1 MRSLHDLDAE
11 IRATELRLAQR
22 RQELNRDLQ
31 VSRERTRRTL
41 ASPAMLVGA
50 LVTGFVIER
59 LGRVRRVRKTA
70 PRSSG
75 GGRMAGLAA
84 GLGAAALRMAV
95 SNPQLWRSARTFWEK
110 RMAQR
115 HGGGFPHAA
124 QAPYDARED
133 VRYPFAGR
141 K

>member
-11 IRATELRLAQR
+11 IRATELRLATR
-22 RQELNRDLQ
+22 RQELNRDLR

-50 LVTGFVIER
+50 LVSGFVLER
-59 LGRVRRVRKTA
+59 IGRVRRVRKSA
-70 PRSSG
+70 RAKGG
-75 GGRMAGLAA
+75 GGRMAGLVA

-95 SNPQLWRSARTFWEK
+95 ANPQVWKSARALWER

-115 HGGGFPHAA
+115 RDKGAPHVP
-124 QAPYDARED
+124 QGPYDTPED
-133 VRYPFAGR
+133 VRYPFPGR